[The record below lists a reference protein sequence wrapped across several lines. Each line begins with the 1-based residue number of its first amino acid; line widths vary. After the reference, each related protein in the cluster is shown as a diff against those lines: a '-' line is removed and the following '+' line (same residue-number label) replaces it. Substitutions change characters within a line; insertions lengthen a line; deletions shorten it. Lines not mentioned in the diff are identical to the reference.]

1 MRGAFIFGFRLP
13 SLMSLN
19 NQPLIPA
26 PDAPERERQ
35 PSGLFLLFFVE
46 MWERFSFYGM
56 RALLTF
62 YLIKGFLQA
71 RDDAAYAIYGAYGAL
86 VYATPYLGGIF
97 ADRFIGARLA
107 VIWGGLLM
115 AAGHLLMSIEA
126 EWALFGALALLIC
139 GNGFFKPN
147 ISTMVGRL
155 YGARSSARDAGF
167 TIFYMGIN
175 LGAALAPLVCGY
187 IGETYGWHY
196 GFGLATIGMLV
207 GLGTFLAPRGVARAL
222 ILLTSLAI
230 VFTMFW
236 GSQGDTVQTLLN
248 LPIALALLGAG
259 FVSFTRLR
267 SGSIPADIGC
277 PRTADGAP
285 STPRHFGR
293 IIIGTLLA
301 VPLFAWLVASQ
312 VDGFTIAG
320 ATINAGSAAEPFV
333 IRTATWLLNIVG
345 VVAFGSIIAVAIKSP
360 RIERDRLLV
369 IVVLCFFSMLFWAF
383 FEQGGSSVNNFTDR
397 NIDRVA
403 SGTNVVEGSTYS
415 DVAITQEF
423 LGVEVAGRT
432 WTLRDIE
439 VAQRT
444 EKQPPERA
452 GWTILD
458 FVATKQDVDA
468 GIQVDGQPV
477 VEGTKYT
484 VAMSWR
490 EFLQSPTLPTA
501 RQSLKDSLPQL
512 PDAERTAAGR
522 VTFIAESGD
531 VQQGLVVGGN
541 EIKASVFQAVNP
553 TFILLLGPVFSW
565 LWLWMGRR
573 DPSPAVKF
581 ALGLFQLGLG
591 FACFWM
597 GARFADANGMVQ
609 MEWLLL
615 GLLLQTTG
623 ELCLS
628 PVGLSL
634 VTKISP
640 MRMVSTIMG
649 AWFLATSFSHM
660 LAAWIAKLTGIETG
674 EGGSVPPPTE
684 TLHVY
689 GDVFGLVA
697 LSACGAAVILLVISP
712 WLRTRMHLDADAS
725 AVQAG

>member
-1 MRGAFIFGFRLP
+1 
-13 SLMSLN
+13 MSLN
-19 NQPLIPA
+19 NSPTLLPR
-26 PDAPERERQ
+26 DASERERQ
-35 PSGLFLLFFVE
+35 PPGLFLLFFVE

-155 YGARSSARDAGF
+155 YGARSPARDAGF

-230 VFTMFW
+230 VGTMFW
-236 GSQGDTVQTLLN
+236 GAQGDTVQTLLN

-259 FVSFTRLR
+259 FVSFTRLG
-267 SGSIPADIGC
+267 SGTIPADIGC
-277 PRTADGAP
+277 PRTADGVPSAP
-285 STPRHFGR
+285 KHFGR
-293 IIIGTLLA
+293 IIVGTLIA

-312 VDGFTIAG
+312 VDGFAIAG
-320 ATINAGSAAEPFV
+320 TTSTVGSSAEPFI
-333 IRTATWLLNIVG
+333 IRPATWLLNIVG
-345 VVAFGSIIAVAIKSP
+345 IVAFGSIVLVAIKSP

-397 NIDRVA
+397 NIDRVT
-403 SGTNVVEGSTYS
+403 SGTSVVEGNTYS
-415 DVAITQEF
+415 DVAVTQEF

-444 EKQPPERA
+444 EKQASERA

-458 FVATKQDVDA
+458 FVATKQEVDA
-468 GIQVDGQPV
+468 GVRVDGQPV
-477 VEGTKYT
+477 VAGNKYT

-490 EFLQSPTLPTA
+490 EFLQSPTLPTE
-501 RQSLKDSLPQL
+501 RQSVKDTLPRL
-512 PDAERTAAGR
+512 ADAERAAAGR

-565 LWLWMGRR
+565 LWLSMGRR

-581 ALGLFQLGLG
+581 ALGIFQLGLG

-649 AWFLATSFSHM
+649 AWFLATAFSHM
-660 LAAWIAKLTGIETG
+660 LAAWIAKLTGVEAG
-674 EGGSVPPPTE
+674 EGGSIPPPTE

-689 GDVFGLVA
+689 GDVFGYVA
-697 LSACGAAVILLVISP
+697 LFACGAALVLLVISP
-712 WLRTRMHLDADAS
+712 WLRARMHLDADAATVS
-725 AVQAG
+725 AP

>member
-19 NQPLIPA
+19 NQPMVLP
-26 PDAPERERQ
+26 PDASERERQ
-35 PSGLFLLFFVE
+35 PPGLFLLFFVE

-71 RDDAAYAIYGAYGAL
+71 RDDDAYAIYGAYGAL

-155 YGARSSARDAGF
+155 YGPRSPARDAGF

-196 GFGLATIGMLV
+196 GFGLATIGMLLGV
-207 GLGTFLAPRGVARAL
+207 GTFLAPKGAARAL

-230 VFTMFW
+230 VITMFW
-236 GSQGDTVQTLLN
+236 AAKDDSVQTLLN
-248 LPIALALLGAG
+248 LPIALALLSAG
-259 FVSFTRLR
+259 VVSFMRLGA
-267 SGSIPADIGC
+267 GSIPADLGC

-285 STPRHFGR
+285 SAPKYLGR
-293 IIIGTLLA
+293 IVVGTLIA
-301 VPLFAWLVASQ
+301 IPAIAWLVALQ
-312 VDGFTIAG
+312 VDGFTISG
-320 ATINAGSAAEPFV
+320 MSVNAGSTAEPFV
-333 IRTATWLLNIVG
+333 IRPATWLLNIVG

-397 NIDRVA
+397 NIDRVT
-403 SGTNVVEGSTYS
+403 SGTSVVAGNTYS
-415 DVAITQEF
+415 DVAVTQEF

-468 GIQVDGQPV
+468 GVRVDGQPV
-477 VEGTKYT
+477 IAGNKYT

-490 EFLQSPTLPTA
+490 EFLQSPHLPAERTTEA
-501 RQSLKDSLPQL
+501 EVLPQL
-512 PDAERTAAGR
+512 PDAERAAAGR

-531 VQQGLVVGGN
+531 VQQGLDVGGN

-553 TFILLLGPVFSW
+553 TFILLLGPIFSW
-565 LWLWMGRR
+565 LWLTMGRR

-581 ALGLFQLGLG
+581 ALGIFQLGLG
-591 FACFWM
+591 FGCFWV
-597 GARFADANGMVQ
+597 GAQGADANGMVR

-660 LAAWIAKLTGIETG
+660 LAASIAALTGVEAS
-674 EGGSVPPPTE
+674 EGGSMPPPTE
-684 TLHVY
+684 TVHLY
-689 GDVFGLVA
+689 GDVFGIVA
-697 LSACGAAVILLVISP
+697 LSACAAAVVLLMLSP
-712 WLRTRMHLDADAS
+712 WLRARMHLDAEAS
-725 AVQAG
+725 AVQA